1 MEKSE
6 LLLYNIKRENS
17 FDKSGTSAKWF
28 FMTNSDASTLHNG
41 LAKLI
46 ILTMKVNNPL
56 WLTSTPILYLSFK
69 IGFGDINAG
78 I

>member
-6 LLLYNIKRENS
+6 LLLYNNKTRKLVRQIRHGCK
-17 FDKSGTSAKWF
+17 AV
-28 FMTNSDASTLHNG
+28 FMTNSLYPALHNG

-46 ILTMKVNNPL
+46 ILTMKVNNLL

-69 IGFGDINAG
+69 IGFGDINVG